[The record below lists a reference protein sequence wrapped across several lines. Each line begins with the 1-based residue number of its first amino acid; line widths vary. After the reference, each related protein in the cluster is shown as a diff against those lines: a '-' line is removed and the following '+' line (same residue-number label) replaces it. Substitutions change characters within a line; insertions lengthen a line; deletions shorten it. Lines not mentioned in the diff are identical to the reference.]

1 MSARGFSF
9 TRWITF
15 LGTIHWECRTWLDMV
30 HATRREY
37 TTGPA
42 RFPQWQPTRPTLVVK
57 LDLGITLAQIPTQM
71 CWLGPWWVGPPITQI
86 PSLIP
91 GLSFSSLSPLH
102 ISMPRWWAFSLSFQ
116 LTIDFATVSIYDFHV
131 VRKIG
136 HPALL
141 LRGKKMETSVANS
154 SILVCGGFLF
164 VSEVIVQFLY
174 TIVFYVTGQVY
185 I

>member
-1 MSARGFSF
+1 M
-9 TRWITF
+9 
-15 LGTIHWECRTWLDMV
+15 
-30 HATRREY
+30 
-37 TTGPA
+37 
-42 RFPQWQPTRPTLVVK
+42 
-57 LDLGITLAQIPTQM
+57 
-71 CWLGPWWVGPPITQI
+71 
-86 PSLIP
+86 
-91 GLSFSSLSPLH
+91 
-102 ISMPRWWAFSLSFQ
+102 
-116 LTIDFATVSIYDFHV
+116 

>member
-1 MSARGFSF
+1 
-9 TRWITF
+9 
-15 LGTIHWECRTWLDMV
+15 MV